1 MSSKAA
7 LEGAGVA
14 ATAVQTVDEV
24 TAAEPDAVVMV
35 VDETTAD
42 LIPALQDAGYVT
54 GENRLYLVTGM
65 ADPALGFVVGDRPG
79 VLEGVTVIQPG
90 AEVDEDLRARLIEV
104 DPSLERVTGAPE
116 AYDAAV
122 IAALASEA
130 AGTDDPDFVAAE
142 VPGVTRGGT
151 TCTNFEECRRPD
163 RRRRGHRLRRARRFV
178 RPGRRPVADP
188 VGLHRLRVRGRQ
200 LPRRQPDR
208 IRRGRAPGLTV
219 RSAPWGRPP
228 RSPGWPTPSPGCCRT
243 WNGCGAGTPRTSGR
257 RPTGRSGRRRSTSH
271 CPMPA
276 SASTRSSTSWPST
289 SSPTARWSASPGFS
303 GLHRQ
308 RADDDRRRRHA
319 SRRRPPAP
327 TAT

>member
-1 MSSKAA
+1 MSPSGATRPGGALRFSTTPVERPADLVASTVPTPPLHAQAVADVVAGDEVGSVALIEGDDVLKAA

-79 VLEGVTVIQPG
+79 VLEGVTLIQPG

-151 TCTNFEECRRPD
+151 TCTNFEECRD
-163 RRRRGHRLRRARRFV
+163 LI
-178 RPGRRPVADP
+178 ADGEDIAYA
-188 VGLHRLRVRGRQ
+188 GLGGSYAL
-200 LPRRQPDR
+200 
-208 IRRGRAPGLTV
+208 
-219 RSAPWGRPP
+219 
-228 RSPGWPTPSPGCCRT
+228 
-243 WNGCGAGTPRTSGR
+243 
-257 RPTGRSGRRRSTSH
+257 
-271 CPMPA
+271 
-276 SASTRSSTSWPST
+276 
-289 SSPTARWSASPGFS
+289 
-303 GLHRQ
+303 
-308 RADDDRRRRHA
+308 DDDRL
-319 SRRRPPAP
+319 P
-327 TAT
+327 TRSVFTVFEYGADNFLDGNRTEYVVAVLPG